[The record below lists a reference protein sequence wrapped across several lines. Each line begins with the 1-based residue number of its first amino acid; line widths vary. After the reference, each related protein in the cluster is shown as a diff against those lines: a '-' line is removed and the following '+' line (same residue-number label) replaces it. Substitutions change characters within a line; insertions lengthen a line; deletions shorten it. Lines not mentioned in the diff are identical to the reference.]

1 MTKLYTKSEVAK
13 MFRVSRMTVYRWVRL
28 GILSGHR
35 VGKRGDWRIS
45 QDDIDAM
52 LERVNK
58 EGNE

>member
-1 MTKLYTKSEVAK
+1 MTKLYTKSEVAR

-28 GILSGHR
+28 GILSGRR

-52 LERVNK
+52 LQRVNK